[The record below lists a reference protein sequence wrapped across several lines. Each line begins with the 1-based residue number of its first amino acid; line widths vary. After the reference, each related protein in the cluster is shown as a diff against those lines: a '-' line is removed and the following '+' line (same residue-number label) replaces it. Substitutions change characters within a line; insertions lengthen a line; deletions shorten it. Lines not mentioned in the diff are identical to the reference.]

1 MGKQVKEG
9 NDISRQSGASSS
21 IVRELV
27 KTPPREAPASL
38 GGVICLDF
46 YEGQTLLS
54 QWGNALYPTALLLQY
69 HIFANISMS
78 LMASS
83 ALPDSSALS
92 ITEVSAVKTFLLS
105 IFPCILAK

>member
-9 NDISRQSGASSS
+9 KDISQQSGASSG
-21 IVRELV
+21 IVTELV

-38 GGVICLDF
+38 GGVIYLDF

-54 QWGNALYPTALLLQY
+54 QWGKALYPTALLLQS

>member
-1 MGKQVKEG
+1 MQEFCLSFNLSLNLVLNFIE
-9 NDISRQSGASSS
+9 RQ
-21 IVRELV
+21 RCEME
-27 KTPPREAPASL
+27 TPASL

-54 QWGNALYPTALLLQY
+54 QWGNVLYPTALVLQS
-69 HIFANISMS
+69 HIFTNISMS

-105 IFPCILAK
+105 VFPCILAK